1 MSIISEAIG
10 KCSKCGHEQ
19 KISLYKSINVAQDP
33 ELKDKVKNGT
43 LFAWKCQKC
52 GEMNLAK
59 YATLY
64 HDPSAKLMVWLLPGG
79 STKEPQVAQANQQI
93 GELSDYTLR
102 LVGDIGSLMEKVNIL
117 DAGLDDVAVEM
128 CKYVTKM
135 EMAGKMEDKDKTS
148 AFLASTFRFYAI
160 DDDSIVFSYPSDGN
174 MVNLKVGLNVYEDCQ
189 GIIQRNPSVNP
200 EPGFENID
208 AAWLET
214 KIR

>member
-33 ELKDKVKNGT
+33 ELKDKVKNGS
-43 LFAWKCQKC
+43 LFAWKCPEC
-52 GEMNLAK
+52 GEMNLVK

-64 HDPSAKLMVWLLPGG
+64 HDPASKLMVWLLPGG
-79 STKEPQVAQANQQI
+79 STKDAQVEQANQQI
-93 GELSDYTLR
+93 SGLSDYTLR

-117 DAGLDDVAVEM
+117 DAGLDDVAIEM
-128 CKYVTKM
+128 RKYVTKM
-135 EMAGKMEDKDKTS
+135 EMAGKMEDKDK
-148 AFLASTFRFYAI
+148 ADDFMASTFRFYAI
-160 DDDSIVFSYPSDGN
+160 DDDSIVFSYPSEGN

-189 GIIQRNPSVNP
+189 GIIGRNPSVCP
-200 EPGFENID
+200 EPGFASID